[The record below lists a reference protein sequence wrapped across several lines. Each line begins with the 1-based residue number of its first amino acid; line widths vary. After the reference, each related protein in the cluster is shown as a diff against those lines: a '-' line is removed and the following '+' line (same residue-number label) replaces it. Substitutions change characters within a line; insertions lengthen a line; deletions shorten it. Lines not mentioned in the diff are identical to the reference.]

1 MKTKKILL
9 FLFLFFLLSLT
20 IKSRVLAADPHL
32 FLSPASGNY
41 SQDFNLELRVD
52 TGGQAVGGVDVLL
65 EFPKNLL
72 NAQQVTK
79 GTAFS
84 EVFSSI
90 KNNEGKLIIG
100 AYFSTEEAG
109 KSYNG
114 TNGLIATL
122 SFKPLGNGTASIN
135 FVCSP
140 NLVNES
146 NIVEK
151 INSTDIIVCSA
162 NVNGSYTLTTNNQ
175 SNPTPTPTPKQ
186 TPTLTPTPAPNNQ
199 SPQTSPNS
207 SSPTPTPIIPVTGST
222 IQTLGMFGLGLV
234 SLLTGLLLI
243 F

>member
-162 NVNGSYTLTTNNQ
+162 NVNGSYTLTTDNQ
-175 SNPTPTPTPKQ
+175 SNP
-186 TPTLTPTPAPNNQ
+186 TPTPAPNNQ